1 MVVPPTAN
9 SASLPTTSHRPS
21 WYRYWHGGAH
31 IKVRM
36 EESGLHSG
44 GCSPYY
50 LWWMLKCRYRHP
62 LWAPFRLCWSAVV
75 GAHFE
80 RLTHFERHSGAIQ
93 ASLLVLVSEAA
104 SAIQTPLLVL
114 VSTSEGAIF
123 KYSRS
128 AISGVVLGLQ
138 WWAAT
143 GMMLTLLEN
152 RSGVVMV
159 PRMMWL
165 QATRSH

>member
-9 SASLPTTSHRPS
+9 STSLATTGHRPS
-21 WYRYWHGGAH
+21 WYRYWHGGARV
-31 IKVRM
+31 KAGM

-50 LWWMLKCRYRHP
+50 LWWLLKCRYRHP
-62 LWAPFRLCWSAVV
+62 LWAPFRRCWSAVA
-75 GAHFE
+75 GAHS
-80 RLTHFERHSGAIQ
+80 ERHSGAIQ

-114 VSTSEGAIF
+114 VSTFEGAIF
-123 KYSRS
+123 RYSRS
-128 AISGVVLGLQ
+128 AISDVVLGLQ
-138 WWAAT
+138 WWAAAS
-143 GMMLTLLEN
+143 MMLTLLEN

>member
-9 SASLPTTSHRPS
+9 STSLATTGHRPS
-21 WYRYWHGGAH
+21 WYRYWHGGARV
-31 IKVRM
+31 KAGM
-36 EESGLHSG
+36 EELGLHSS
-44 GCSPYY
+44 GCSPSH
-50 LWWMLKCRYRHP
+50 LWWLLKCHYRHP
-62 LWAPFRLCWSAVV
+62 LWAPFRRCWSAVA
-75 GAHFE
+75 GAHFK
-80 RLTHFERHSGAIQ
+80 RHSCVIQ

-114 VSTSEGAIF
+114 VSTFEGAIF
-123 KYSRS
+123 RYSRS
-128 AISGVVLGLQ
+128 AISDVVLGLQ
-138 WWAAT
+138 WWAAAS
-143 GMMLTLLEN
+143 MMLTLLEN

>member
-44 GCSPYY
+44 GCSPSH
-50 LWWMLKCRYRHP
+50 LWWLLKCRYKHP
-62 LWAPFRLCWSAVV
+62 LWAPFRRCWSAVA
-75 GAHFE
+75 GAHSE
-80 RLTHFERHSGAIQ
+80 CHSGAIQ
-93 ASLLVLVSEAA
+93 ASLLVLVSEPA

-114 VSTSEGAIF
+114 VSTSKGAIF
-123 KYSRS
+123 RYSRS

-138 WWAAT
+138 WWAAA

-152 RSGVVMV
+152 RSDVVMV
-159 PRMMWL
+159 SRMMWL